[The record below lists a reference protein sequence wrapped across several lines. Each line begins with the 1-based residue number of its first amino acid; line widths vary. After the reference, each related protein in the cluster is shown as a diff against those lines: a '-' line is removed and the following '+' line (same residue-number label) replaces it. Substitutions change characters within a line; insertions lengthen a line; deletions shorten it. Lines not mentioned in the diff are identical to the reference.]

1 MNHRQTHFI
10 IFILVAALALAA
22 CREAPA
28 PATLEPV
35 SLQLSW
41 VYEYSSAPLI
51 SAKENGRFAEQGL
64 DVTLVPGGFG
74 ENGYIEPISQVV
86 DGEAAF
92 GTASAPG
99 ILQARAEGK
108 PIVAVMTILQ
118 RNPDSLISLASSGIE
133 HPKDLVGKTVAV
145 QAGGAMAAYHGFLA
159 MQGIDPADVN
169 TIERQSF
176 GIDPLINGQ
185 ADVLYG
191 WLINEAVLVEEAG
204 EQAHVILLS
213 DYVIDVYAFTI
224 FTTEDILNNRPD
236 LVRAMMR
243 GLIAGM
249 QDVVSDPSAAIDQVL
264 AYDESLN
271 REQQQRRL
279 DAMIPLMNPASS
291 ELGMMSP
298 DSWELSY
305 QLLMDEGLLTAE
317 IDPADAYTMDFLN
330 EIYSTS
336 ASQ

>member
-1 MNHRQTHFI
+1 MNHRQTYFI
-10 IFILVAALALAA
+10 IFILAAALALAA
-22 CREAPA
+22 CRETPT

-35 SLQLSW
+35 ALQMAW
-41 VYEYSSAPLI
+41 VHEYSSAPLI

-64 DVTLVPGGFG
+64 DVTISVGGFG
-74 ENGYIEPISQVV
+74 EGGYIEPISQVLG
-86 DGEAAF
+86 GESQF
-92 GTASAPG
+92 GMASGPA

-108 PIVAVMTILQ
+108 PVVAVMTILQ
-118 RNPDSLISLASSGIE
+118 RNPDSLISLKGSGIE
-133 HPKDLVGKTVAV
+133 RPEDLVGKTVAV
-145 QAGGAMAAYHGFLA
+145 QAGGAMATYHGFLA
-159 MQGIDPADVN
+159 MQGIDLAEVN
-169 TIERQSF
+169 TIERESF
-176 GIDPLINGQ
+176 GIDPLISGQ

-191 WLINEAVLVEEAG
+191 WLINEAVQVEEAG
-204 EQAHVILLS
+204 QEANAMLLS
-213 DYVIDVYAFTI
+213 DYGIDVYAFTL
-224 FTTEDILNNRPD
+224 FTTEDTVNNRPD

-249 QDVVSDPSAAIDQVL
+249 QDVVSDPSAAIDHVL
-264 AYDESLN
+264 AYDEALD

-291 ELGMMSP
+291 ELGMMAP
-298 DSWELSY
+298 DIWELSY
-305 QLLMDEGLLTAE
+305 QLLVDEGLLTAE